1 MSLQV
6 IFSGSEADI
15 KKLVALSSQ
24 KSDFLTYIGNF
35 MYVEVKNKR
44 EYFDCH

>member
-6 IFSGSEADI
+6 IFSGNEADI

-24 KSDFLTYIGNF
+24 KGDFLTERGNLCIF
-35 MYVEVKNKR
+35 AVLNKK
-44 EYFDCH
+44 